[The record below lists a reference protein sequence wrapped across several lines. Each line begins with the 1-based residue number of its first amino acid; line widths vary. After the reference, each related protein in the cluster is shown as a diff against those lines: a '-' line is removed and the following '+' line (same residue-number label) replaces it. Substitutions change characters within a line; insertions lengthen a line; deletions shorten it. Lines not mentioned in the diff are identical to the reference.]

1 MRKVDKLI
9 KDSLQV
15 VPKVDSEINRNL
27 AEKFAEKA
35 YTHKSEAESEFEISV
50 NHVERYKKPSVFRR
64 MGAMAAALAVIVA
77 VGGGGA
83 AVFKNMRNIDESS
96 QIESSA
102 EESPET
108 PDIQE
113 KYVDTNSYD
122 MTTKEGIYAK
132 IINSVYF
139 YDQVSGKVVDRQ
151 DYKDGV
157 CGVTDLQL
165 DLTNGKCYA
174 YYSRVNYENNFEDI
188 LKGEPV
194 VGEEDNYVSKGAF
207 FGHMAIYS
215 DGEKCVWLDD
225 DDMIMSEVYS
235 DNSSVSHGR
244 TGNPVDYEAMRA
256 FMKELETEHGI
267 GDQENPNPFEEY
279 SNGINT
285 HLGTA
290 CLQAHWTIVGTEF
303 LWDFDKWDIVGDVE
317 FIGRD
322 CVEIAFKDGIDATMY
337 IDKETGCMLYYTYYT
352 NGELTDYLVVDEI
365 AFNENAVPVPDIDLS
380 KYSYPPEISDEEY
393 YAFKEN
399 SHGETY
405 GICGHYHLCEQNDEL
420 LPDLIPFG
428 GEVDGYVK
436 KTEYFENIGC
446 EMRTHDLRQAHNKLE
461 TDVKIAEFNI
471 YDVEGE
477 EVLATVEYYGTSEQ
491 KAEFDAAKANPC
503 TDTSHKD
510 EYFIPGADE

>member
-1 MRKVDKLI
+1 MRKVDNLI

-50 NHVERYKKPSVFRR
+50 NHVERYKKPSIFRR

-113 KYVDTNSYD
+113 EYVDTNSYD
-122 MTTKEGIYAK
+122 MTTKKGIYSK

-165 DLTNGKCYA
+165 DLTNGKCYS

-215 DGEKCVWLDD
+215 DGEKCVWIS
-225 DDMIMSEVYS
+225 DDMYMSDVYAFEE
-235 DNSSVSHGR
+235 DISHGR
-244 TGNPVDYEAMRA
+244 TGNPVNYESLIAYNEEFNSKFVTENGA
-256 FMKELETEHGI
+256 SYTDADLENM
-267 GDQENPNPFEEY
+267 ENPNPFAGI
-279 SNGINT
+279 SDGINT
-285 HLGTA
+285 HLGTD
-290 CLQAHWTIVGTEF
+290 CLRANYTEAGF
-303 LWDFDKWDIVGDVE
+303 NLGDFDKWDIVGDVE

-365 AFNENAVPVPDIDLS
+365 AFNENAVPVPEIDLS
-380 KYSYPPEISDEEY
+380 KYKYPPEISDDEP
-393 YAFKEN
+393 KEN

-405 GICGHYHLCEQNDEL
+405 GGVGGHFCIQGDENI
-420 LPDLIPFG
+420 PDLIAFG
-428 GEVDGYVK
+428 EGYVK
-436 KTEYFENIGC
+436 NRSI
-446 EMRTHDLRQAHNKLE
+446 LRK
-461 TDVKIAEFNI
+461 
-471 YDVEGE
+471 
-477 EVLATVEYYGTSEQ
+477 
-491 KAEFDAAKANPC
+491 
-503 TDTSHKD
+503 
-510 EYFIPGADE
+510 

>member
-122 MTTKEGIYAK
+122 MTTKKGIYSK

-157 CGVTDLQL
+157 CGVTDLQI

-225 DDMIMSEVYS
+225 DMYMSDVYAFEE
-235 DNSSVSHGR
+235 DICHGR
-244 TGNPVDYEAMRA
+244 TGNPVNYEAMA
-256 FMKELETEHGI
+256 AYMNEFKSKFIDENGLSYTDEDLENM
-267 GDQENPNPFEEY
+267 ENPDPFAGI
-279 SNGINT
+279 SDGINT
-285 HLGTA
+285 HLGTDCFRA
-290 CLQAHWTIVGTEF
+290 NYTEAGYN
-303 LWDFDKWDIVGDVE
+303 LGDFDKWDIVGDVE

-337 IDKETGCMLYYTYYT
+337 IDKETGCMLYYTYYVD
-352 NGELTDYLVVDEI
+352 GQLADYLVVDEI
-365 AFNENAVPVPDIDLS
+365 AFNENAVPVSEIDLS
-380 KYSYPPEISDEEY
+380 EYKYPPEISDDEP
-393 YAFKEN
+393 KEN

-405 GICGHYHLCEQNDEL
+405 GGAGGHFCIQEDKNI
-420 LPDLIPFG
+420 PDLIAFG
-428 GEVDGYVK
+428 KGYVK
-436 KTEYFENIGC
+436 KSEYFEKIGC
-446 EMRTHDLRQAHNKLE
+446 ETLTIDLRQTRNKLE
-461 TDVKIAEFNI
+461 TDVLIAEINI

-477 EVLATVEYYGTSEQ
+477 EVLDVVKYYGTPEQ
-491 KAEFDAAKANPC
+491 KEVFDAAKGKHCN
-503 TDTSHKD
+503 
-510 EYFIPGADE
+510 

>member
-35 YTHKSEAESEFEISV
+35 YTHNSEAESEFEISV
-50 NHVERYKKPSVFRR
+50 NHVERYKKPSIFKR

-102 EESPET
+102 ET

-113 KYVDTNSYD
+113 EYVDTNSYD
-122 MTTKEGIYAK
+122 MTTKEGIYSK

-139 YDQVSGKVVDRQ
+139 YDQVSAKVVDRQ

-157 CGVTDLQL
+157 CGVTDLQI

-174 YYSRVNYENNFEDI
+174 YYSRVNYENDFEDI

-194 VGEEDNYVSKGAF
+194 VGKEDNYVSKGAF

-225 DDMIMSEVYS
+225 DMIMSHVYS
-235 DNSSVSHGR
+235 ENGSVSHGR
-244 TGNPVDYEAMRA
+244 TGNPVNYEAMCA
-256 FMKELETEHGI
+256 FMNEVETEQGI

-290 CLQAHWTIVGTEF
+290 CLQAQWTIVGTEF

-337 IDKETGCMLYYTYYT
+337 IDKETGCMLYYTYYVD
-352 NGELTDYLVVDEI
+352 GQIADYLVVDEI
-365 AFNENAVPVPDIDLS
+365 AFNENAVPVPEIDLS
-380 KYSYPPEISDEEY
+380 QYSYPPEVSNDEP
-393 YAFKEN
+393 KEN

-405 GICGHYHLCEQNDEL
+405 GGAGDHFCIQEDENI
-420 LPDLIPFG
+420 PDLIEFG
-428 GEVDGYVK
+428 EGYVK
-436 KTEYFENIGC
+436 KSEYFEKIGC
-446 EMRTHDLRQAHNKLE
+446 ETLTIDLRQAHNKLE
-461 TDVKIAEFNI
+461 TDVLIAEINI

-477 EVLATVEYYGTSEQ
+477 EVLATVEYYGTPEQ
-491 KAEFDAAKANPC
+491 KAAFDAAKANPC